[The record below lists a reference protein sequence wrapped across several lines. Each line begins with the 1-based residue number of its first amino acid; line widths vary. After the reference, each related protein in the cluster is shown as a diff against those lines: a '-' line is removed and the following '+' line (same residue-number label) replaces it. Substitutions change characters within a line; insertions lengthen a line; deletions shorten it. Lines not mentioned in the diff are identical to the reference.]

1 MNIGFD
7 LDRVLI
13 NNPPGIPDK
22 IIDMLDKA
30 RTNSHLLYRI
40 PSKPEQLLRRL
51 TYFNPLRSAIKK
63 NIIFV
68 EDIARRN
75 GNKHYLISGRFKFLE
90 KTTKAFAK
98 KHKFDTIFDAMF
110 FNFNNEQPHIFK
122 DRIVKKLQL
131 DKYIDDD
138 LDLLKYL
145 AKENMK
151 TTFFWFNHKLHKQ
164 INTNLFAITDLED
177 IFQ

>member
-7 LDRVLI
+7 LDRVFI
-13 NNPPGIPDK
+13 NNPPGIPDRL
-22 IIDMLDKA
+22 IDKLDKA
-30 RTNSHLLYRI
+30 KTNSHLFYRI

-51 TYFNPLRSAIKK
+51 TYFTPLRSAIKK
-63 NIIFV
+63 NITFV
-68 EDIARRN
+68 EDIAKKN
-75 GNKHYLISGRFKFLE
+75 GDKHYLISGRFKFLE
-90 KTTKAFAK
+90 KTTSALAQRY
-98 KHKFDTIFDAMF
+98 KFDTIFDAMF
-110 FNFNNEQPHIFK
+110 FNFNNEQPHLFK
-122 DRIVKKLQL
+122 DKIVKQLHL

-151 TTFFWFNHKLHKQ
+151 TTFFWFNHKFEKEIAH
-164 INTNLFAITDLED
+164 NLYAITDLSH